1 MPRLLWLLTFA
12 YCIFLVTMT
21 HLPPGKVPDMGAND
35 KLEHL
40 GAYGLLSGAFF
51 ISLWASFPRKQVATW
66 LTPTIILAF
75 GALDEI
81 TQPFF
86 GRSCEL
92 NDWLA
97 DATGMVIAVTTL
109 TLIRLMVNRKI
120 PVASRS

>member
-1 MPRLLWLLTFA
+1 MSRLLWLLTFA
-12 YCIFLVTMT
+12 YCIFLATMT
-21 HLPPGKVPDMGAND
+21 HLPPGKVPDIGAND

-51 ISLWASFPRKQVATW
+51 LSLWATFPRKHVATL
-66 LTPTIILAF
+66 LTPLIVLAF

-81 TQPFF
+81 TQPYF

-97 DATGMVIAVTTL
+97 DATGMAIAVITL
-109 TLIRLMVNRKI
+109 TLIRRLVIRRV
-120 PVASRS
+120 PVSTSN